1 MGSPQCR
8 ESMESGD
15 GAASTYCLLPRGALG
30 GPPENEVA
38 PAWPQRCAWRPA
50 VPGST
55 TSGPVT
61 SPVALPQPGPRV
73 AGWRSPC
80 WTAPSLPVTWSRQ
93 VAVPGPDSTPWPPSH
108 SVVPVST
115 FRTARG
121 SRGTPQEHTR
131 GAGAQWVDARA
142 ARWMRALPNR
152 RRACGEL
159 CL

>member
-8 ESMESGD
+8 ESMESRE

-38 PAWPQRCAWRPA
+38 SAWPQRCAWRPA

-55 TSGPVT
+55 PGPVT

-80 WTAPSLPVTWSRQ
+80 WTAPLLPVTRSRQ
-93 VAVPGPDSTPWPPSH
+93 VAVPGPRFHPVASFSLRAACFHLLNSARKLGDAAEIHVGGWSPMGGST
-108 SVVPVST
+108 
-115 FRTARG
+115 G
-121 SRGTPQEHTR
+121 SPMD
-131 GAGAQWVDARA
+131 VRA
-142 ARWMRALPNR
+142 ARQMQGMW
-152 RRACGEL
+152 
-159 CL
+159 